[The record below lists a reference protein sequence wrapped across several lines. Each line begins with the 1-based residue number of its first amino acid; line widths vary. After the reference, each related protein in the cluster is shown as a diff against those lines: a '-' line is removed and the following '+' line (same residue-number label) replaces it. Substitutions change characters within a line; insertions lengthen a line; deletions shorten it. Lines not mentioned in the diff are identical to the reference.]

1 MSSLPPSRGDCK
13 LKDQNKGYTQ
23 EITFSESTGNTALKS
38 SFRKPP
44 PPPTSQAG
52 ALQRD
57 ALPDLPAPT
66 PLLWGRPCTRRRL
79 LDSSLSCPSAT
90 SLTRVTVRN
99 EIWGQQAQLEG
110 DQGFAMASEG
120 SWRGCEP
127 QRGHQSCESHRQPL
141 ALPVS
146 GWLVRP
152 HTCTHPS
159 EDQHQCSV
167 SIQNKE
173 GDASQH

>member
-1 MSSLPPSRGDCK
+1 MSEAWKSPAQKPHPDSLASPWSSQVQGPRSLPPRSAGCRWPSRQSPGQSGTRRGHRVSRLELPGHLSASLFLTCRSATWLSVSLHGSLNFDPRWGRGCLPFLLPEVTVNSK
-13 LKDQNKGYTQ
+13 TQ

-79 LDSSLSCPSAT
+79 LDSSLSCP
-90 SLTRVTVRN
+90 
-99 EIWGQQAQLEG
+99 
-110 DQGFAMASEG
+110 
-120 SWRGCEP
+120 
-127 QRGHQSCESHRQPL
+127 
-141 ALPVS
+141 
-146 GWLVRP
+146 
-152 HTCTHPS
+152 
-159 EDQHQCSV
+159 
-167 SIQNKE
+167 
-173 GDASQH
+173 